1 MSFLSDEVIMDN
13 IQSTRKNPSR
23 EACQKIIK
31 RILVTEILEKGTNEH
46 FRQASDFMGYFQSLY
61 PASDALTKQVQ
72 RAIKAM
78 DMPRDERGYFIINK
92 TSEQMEQDREI
103 GHLLQKGET
112 SLLTLEESEPL
123 LLTVPAEMRDYLIH
137 TLSESISLKDHFD
150 TILKTN
156 NGIII
161 YTREKAR
168 ILSYLQSLLSTN
180 YP

>member
-1 MSFLSDEVIMDN
+1 MSYMSSEVDMDTD
-13 IQSTRKNPSR
+13 QSNKRNPSR

-31 RILVTEILEKGTNEH
+31 RILVTEVLEKGTNEH

-78 DMPRDERGYFIINK
+78 DMPKDEHGYFIVNK
-92 TSEQMEQDREI
+92 TSEQMEQDQEI
-103 GHLLQKGET
+103 KSLLLKGEST
-112 SLLTLEESEPL
+112 LLTLEESEPVL
-123 LLTVPAEMRDYLIH
+123 IKVTAEIADYLIFR
-137 TLSESISLKDHFD
+137 LSSSISLKDRYD

-168 ILSYLQSLLSTN
+168 VLSYIQSLLSTK
-180 YP
+180 